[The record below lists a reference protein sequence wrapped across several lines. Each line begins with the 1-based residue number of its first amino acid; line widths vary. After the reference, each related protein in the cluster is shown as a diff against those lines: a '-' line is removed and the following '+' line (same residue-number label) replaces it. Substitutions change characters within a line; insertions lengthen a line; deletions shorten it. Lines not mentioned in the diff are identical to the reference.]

1 MQKDMVDILT
11 AEGFTVNAREL
22 MRIRAKYKWFLR
34 RPNGNILDLPDAA
47 DSEHVDLLGLAD
59 ASQLDTDHVGGQ
71 DLAHKEAQTQDHLQR
86 DDLADLPQLLG
97 HQQQQQQEALVEA
110 GPGAEVDEGE
120 RDRL

>member
-11 AEGFTVNAREL
+11 ADGFTVNAREL

-47 DSEHVDLLGLAD
+47 DGEHVDVLGLAD
-59 ASQLDTDHVGGQ
+59 AAQLGTDHVGAQ
-71 DLAHKEAQTQDHLQR
+71 DLAHDEVQTQDHLQR

-97 HQQQQQQEALVEA
+97 HAQQQLQDAPAEA
-110 GPGAEVDEGE
+110 GPGAEADEGE
-120 RDRL
+120 RDGL